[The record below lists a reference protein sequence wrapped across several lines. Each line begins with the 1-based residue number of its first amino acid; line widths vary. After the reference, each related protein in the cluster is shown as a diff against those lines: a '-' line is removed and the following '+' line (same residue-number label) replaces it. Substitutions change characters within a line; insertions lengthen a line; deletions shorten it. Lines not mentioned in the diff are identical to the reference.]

1 MGIVRVGTSSP
12 GGGTEN
18 LGEAVEVEEGVC
30 QGQVIQ
36 RIGGLFEQE
45 RSELK
50 VFRPDRT
57 TY

>member
-1 MGIVRVGTSSP
+1 MVVVLVGTGNP
-12 GGGTEN
+12 GGDTEN